1 LPFYTYL
8 AWVELTVEGPDA
20 GEAADDVDA
29 ALKGLRGIGTG
40 LSPVAVVNHE
50 LWPRWWRARPVEV
63 LVAER
68 ARTAQAKRKKIA
80 ARKKNAAQAKR
91 KK

>member
-1 LPFYTYL
+1 MPFYTYL

-29 ALKGLRGIGTG
+29 ALKALRGIGTG

-68 ARTAQAKRKKIA
+68 ARTAQAKRRRPPRARRTPRRPSAKK
-80 ARKKNAAQAKR
+80 
-91 KK
+91 